1 MPSATIQHQMPV
13 ASAEVFALLHNYS
26 RRLEWDTLLREA
38 RLTRGH
44 TQAAL
49 GATSL
54 CVGKPWFGLIGIET
68 RYVTFK
74 PSEIAAVEMINRP
87 PFFDHFAASIRHQD
101 KEHGLMADYKLE
113 FTARS
118 RYPLHPSCS
127 SNSGDQHRS
136 LRHLRAAGGK
146 VEGAFTLLRLLHG
159 FGERFAE
166 SV

>member
-1 MPSATIQHQMPV
+1 MPV
-13 ASAEVFALLHNYS
+13 PASAVFTLLHDYS

-44 TQAAL
+44 QQAGP

-74 PSEIAAVEMINRP
+74 PGEIAAVEMINRP

-101 KEHGLMADYKLE
+101 NELGSIAVYKLR
-113 FTARS
+113 FTARPLCL
-118 RYPLHPSCS
+118 RWLLHPIMLP
-127 SNSGDQHRS
+127 Q
-136 LRHLRAAGGK
+136 LRRETHK
-146 VEGAFTLLRLLHG
+146 RLQALAS
-159 FGERFAE
+159 FLTRQK
-166 SV
+166 